1 MSWEGSGDR
10 QKRLEAG
17 QEHVKREGEMEGEK
31 GSEKEGAE
39 KEGAE
44 SKREEGANSP
54 FYRESG
60 IPGCCQITVG
70 WNLDKML
77 TLYIKIKGGDRGG
90 EERDIQTS
98 WKLVHN
104 LFRANLFVW
113 ASLRDFPFGSVLTS
127 FTLAEWERTWRCSH
141 REIGETPLH

>member
-44 SKREEGANSP
+44 SKREEGANSHLYSKP
-54 FYRESG
+54 G
-60 IPGCCQITVG
+60 LPGCCLTTVG
-70 WNLDKML
+70 QSLEGMPTE
-77 TLYIKIKGGDRGG
+77 TL
-90 EERDIQTS
+90 
-98 WKLVHN
+98 
-104 LFRANLFVW
+104 
-113 ASLRDFPFGSVLTS
+113 
-127 FTLAEWERTWRCSH
+127 SH
-141 REIGETPLH
+141 TQQNGKKSMS